1 MNFLY
6 AEVNFVGAMVLLL
19 MITNWNRSSFNK
31 LPLDQKI
38 FNGVMFFNL
47 LIFVF
52 DTGMWLADGD
62 PRPWMRHVMYAS
74 TILYYIFNPL
84 ICLLWVMY
92 ADFKIYE
99 SKYGLLRRMRFYVI
113 PAIISTILSLAT
125 IKTQYY
131 FIIDVN
137 NHYIRGEGFPVM
149 SILALI
155 YLVYAVWMS
164 LDDIRRNG
172 WGASQEV
179 NMTLLIFPFIVIASV
194 LIQIWYFGLSIIW
207 VCTMLACTSVYIK
220 TQNAQISTDYLTGV
234 YNRRRLDQHLRR
246 RIRMRRQNRLLFAA
260 IIDVDAFK
268 SINDT
273 YGHVEGDR
281 ALVKVSEILRK
292 TSKRSEAFV
301 ARLGGDEFIIVG
313 ERNHQDEIALF
324 MERLQMNV
332 VKYNQEHPA
341 PYVLTLSMGHA
352 VFQEGDTIDSFLAAA
367 DQAMYREKQAHKAE
381 GRLSGIQT
389 GSL

>member
-1 MNFLY
+1 MLNFLY

-38 FNGVMFFNL
+38 FNGVMLLNL

-99 SKYGLLRRMRFYVI
+99 SKYGLLRRLRFYVV
-113 PAIISTILSLAT
+113 PATISTILSLTT
-125 IKTQYY
+125 IKTGYY
-131 FIIDVN
+131 FVIDAN
-137 NHYIRGEGFPVM
+137 NHYIRGEGFSVM
-149 SILALI
+149 AVLALI
-155 YLVYAVWMS
+155 YLLYAVWMS
-164 LDDIRRNG
+164 VNDMIRNG
-172 WGASQEV
+172 WGVSGDI
-179 NMTLLIFPFIVIASV
+179 NITLLIFPVIVIASV
-194 LIQIWYFGLSIIW
+194 LIQIRYFGLSIIW

-220 TQNAQISTDYLTGV
+220 TQNAQISTDYLTGA
-234 YNRRRLDQHLRR
+234 YNRRRLDQHLKR
-246 RIRMRRQNRLLFAA
+246 RIRMRRQNRLLFAV
-260 IIDVDAFK
+260 IIDIDAFK
-268 SINDT
+268 RINDN

-281 ALVKVSEILRK
+281 ALVKVSEILQK

-313 ERNHQDEIALF
+313 ERSHQDEIAVF
-324 MERLQMNV
+324 IERLQMNLATH
-332 VKYNQEHPA
+332 NQMHPA
-341 PYVLTLSMGHA
+341 PYPLALSIGYA
-352 VFQEGDTIDSFLAAA
+352 VFQDGDTIDSFLAAA
-367 DQAMYREKQAHKAE
+367 DQAMYQQKQAHKAE
-381 GRLSGIQT
+381 ERLAVN
-389 GSL
+389 